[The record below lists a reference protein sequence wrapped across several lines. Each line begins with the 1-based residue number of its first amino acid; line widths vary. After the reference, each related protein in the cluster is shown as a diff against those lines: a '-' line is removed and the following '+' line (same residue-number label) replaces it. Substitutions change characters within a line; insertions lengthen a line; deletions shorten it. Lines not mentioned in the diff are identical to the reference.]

1 MEQECRAQDS
11 AVSSSGLTVLG
22 EVLGSVTHH
31 TDSEGGPGIQ
41 LRTSARVSKKLKL
54 DSLAHAHSSS
64 DKKGKWTLLNFG
76 FTLHGFNYIG
86 LHCFFNKKEPR
97 LVK

>member
-1 MEQECRAQDS
+1 MHVRSMEQECRAQDS
-11 AVSSSGLTVLG
+11 AVSSSGLTVPSEG

-54 DSLAHAHSSS
+54 DSLAHSSS
-64 DKKGKWTLLNFG
+64 DKKGKRPLDIPSLS
-76 FTLHGFNYIG
+76 L
-86 LHCFFNKKEPR
+86 R
-97 LVK
+97 LSPTYSD

>member
-11 AVSSSGLTVLG
+11 AVSSSGLTVPSEG

-64 DKKGKWTLLNFG
+64 DKKGKRTLLNFG
-76 FTLHGFNYIG
+76 LTLHGFNYVV
-86 LHCFFNKKEPR
+86 LYCF
-97 LVK
+97 LV